1 MESTVRPARPSDADT
16 IVDFNTRLAQETEHL
31 TLDPALLALGVNAL
45 LMDATRGRYWVA
57 ETDGRVIGQI
67 SVTYEWSDWRNGW
80 FWWIQSV
87 YVLAEYRRLGVFRQ
101 LFGHIHQLAMG
112 ETDVVGLRL
121 YVENENHAAQA
132 VYADLGMT
140 TIPFKLLQRRP
151 L

>member
-1 MESTVRPARPSDADT
+1 MEFTVRPARPADAEA
-16 IVDFNTRLAQETEHL
+16 IVDFNARLAQETEHL
-31 TLDPALLALGVNAL
+31 TLDPALLALGVNAVL
-45 LMDATRGRYWVA
+45 ADPVRGRYWVA
-57 ETDGRVIGQI
+57 ETDGRVVGQL

-101 LFGHIHQLAMG
+101 LYRHVHQLAAD

-121 YVENENHAAQA
+121 YVENDNHAAQA

-140 TIPFKLLQRRP
+140 PIPFKILQRRP

>member
-1 MESTVRPARPSDADT
+1 MQFTVRPARPTDAEA
-16 IVDFNTRLAQETEHL
+16 IVDFNARLAQETEHL
-31 TLDPALLALGVNAL
+31 TLDPALLALGVNAVL
-45 LMDATRGRYWVA
+45 ADPVRGRYWVA
-57 ETDGRVIGQI
+57 ETDGRVVGQL

-101 LFGHIHQLAMG
+101 LYRHIYQLATD

-121 YVENENHAAQA
+121 YVENDNHAAQA

-140 TIPFKLLQRRP
+140 PIPFKILQRRP

>member
-1 MESTVRPARPSDADT
+1 MEFTVRPARPTDAEA
-16 IVDFNTRLAQETEHL
+16 IVDFNARLAQETEHL
-31 TLDPALLALGVNAL
+31 TLDPALLSLGVNAIL
-45 LMDATRGRYWVA
+45 AEPAKGRYWVA

-87 YVLAEYRRLGVFRQ
+87 YVVAEYRRLGVFRQ
-101 LFGHIHQLAMG
+101 LYRHVHQLATD

-121 YVENENHAAQA
+121 YVENENHAALS

-140 TIPFKLLQRRP
+140 PIPFRLLQRRP

>member
-1 MESTVRPARPSDADT
+1 MEFAVRPARPTDAEA
-16 IVDFNTRLAQETEHL
+16 IVDFNARLAQETEHL
-31 TLDPALLALGVNAL
+31 TLDPGLLSLGVNAIL
-45 LMDATRGRYWVA
+45 ADPAKGRYWVA
-57 ETDGRVIGQI
+57 ETDGRVVGQL

-101 LFGHIHQLAMG
+101 LYRHVHQLAAD
-112 ETDVVGLRL
+112 EIDVVGLRL

-140 TIPFKLLQRRP
+140 PIPFRILQRRP

>member
-1 MESTVRPARPSDADT
+1 MEFTVRPARPTDAEA
-16 IVDFNTRLAQETEHL
+16 IVDFNARLAQETEHL
-31 TLDPALLALGVNAL
+31 TLDPALLSLGVNAL
-45 LMDATRGRYWVA
+45 LADPTKGRYWVA
-57 ETDGRVIGQI
+57 ETDGRIIGQL

-101 LFGHIHQLAMG
+101 LYRHVHQLAND

-132 VYADLGMT
+132 TYADLGMT
-140 TIPFKLLQRRP
+140 PIPFKILQRRP